1 MRTII
6 LDLSSCQYVKT
17 VSVAHITRIGDIV
30 LDNCKGKVSCCGL
43 IEVELEEA

>member
-6 LDLSSCQYVKT
+6 LDLNSCQYVKT
-17 VSVAHITRIGDIV
+17 VSFAHITRIGDII
-30 LDNCKGKVSCCGL
+30 LDNCKGKAPCCGL